1 MSTYILDIFVFV
13 SEQWLLISAF
23 LILLFIFLSKERSNS
38 GKPLATSELVALMN
52 ADQAIL
58 VDVRASAE
66 FQAGHIHGA
75 FNIPHTKINGRISEL
90 EKHRQKLIV
99 LVDQMGQHAGSAGK
113 LLTKDGFNVRR
124 LKGGMSEWQHQSM
137 PVVQGQ
143 KN

>member
-23 LILLFIFLSKERSNS
+23 LILLFIFLSMERSNS
-38 GKPLATSELVALMN
+38 GKPMATSVLVAVMN
-52 ADQAIL
+52 ADQVIL
-58 VDVRASAE
+58 VDVRVSGK
-66 FQAGHIHGA
+66 FQEGHIHGA
-75 FNIPHTKINGRISEL
+75 LNIPHTKSNGRVSEL

-113 LLTKDGFNVRR
+113 LLTKDGFSVRR

>member
-1 MSTYILDIFVFV
+1 MH
-13 SEQWLLISAF
+13 
-23 LILLFIFLSKERSNS
+23 LS
-38 GKPLATSELVALMN
+38 
-52 ADQAIL
+52 
-58 VDVRASAE
+58 
-66 FQAGHIHGA
+66 
-75 FNIPHTKINGRISEL
+75 
-90 EKHRQKLIV
+90 RQKLIV

>member
-1 MSTYILDIFVFV
+1 MVP
-13 SEQWLLISAF
+13 LIS
-23 LILLFIFLSKERSNS
+23 LTLR
-38 GKPLATSELVALMN
+38 LM
-52 ADQAIL
+52 D
-58 VDVRASAE
+58 ASVSL
-66 FQAGHIHGA
+66 
-75 FNIPHTKINGRISEL
+75 K
-90 EKHRQKLIV
+90 KHRQKLIV